1 VIDWATVVHKH
12 TSTLREIVDPG
23 VEERRDSPRIS
34 WSTEIVLVLLQA
46 FEATEE
52 PLKILNAETQNIA
65 RGGIGMVCSSPIP
78 PGVIVR
84 CEIALANQ
92 VGRIPTLLKVRW
104 TNLLEEQKL
113 YRMGLQFLF

>member
-12 TSTLREIVDPG
+12 TFTLRENVDPG

-46 FEATEE
+46 FEAVEQ
-52 PLKILNAETQNIA
+52 PDKVLNAETQNIG

-84 CEIALANQ
+84 CEIGLANH

-104 TNLLEEQKL
+104 TNLLEEGKL

>member
-1 VIDWATVVHKH
+1 
-12 TSTLREIVDPG
+12 
-23 VEERRDSPRIS
+23 
-34 WSTEIVLVLLQA
+34 
-46 FEATEE
+46 
-52 PLKILNAETQNIA
+52 
-65 RGGIGMVCSSPIP
+65 MVCSSPIP

-84 CEIALANQ
+84 CEIGLANQ